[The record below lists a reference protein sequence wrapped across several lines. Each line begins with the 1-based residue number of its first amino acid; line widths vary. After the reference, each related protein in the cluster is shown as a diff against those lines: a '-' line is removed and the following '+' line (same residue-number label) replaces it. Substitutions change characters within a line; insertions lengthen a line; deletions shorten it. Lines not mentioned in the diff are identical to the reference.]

1 MNTKLILEEALFE
14 LCKLLLGFMI
24 PIWQNW
30 SFSNTLM
37 YQAVEISLKISGSCF
52 YLAHNISR
60 AITCLSLAKTVLLCQ
75 LTAVISF
82 SEHAHFSAK
91 NLAYQKVKF

>member
-1 MNTKLILEEALFE
+1 
-14 LCKLLLGFMI
+14 
-24 PIWQNW
+24 
-30 SFSNTLM
+30 M
-37 YQAVEISLKISGSCF
+37 YQAIEISVKISGSCF

-91 NLAYQKVKF
+91 KHGISKSKVLVKFNPHDWVAQFW